1 MFKTWKKVVFIYIKS
16 MFFKISVILV
26 IIGCGKKGNVRFLV
40 WCAGVAICV
49 RFLVVYGCLWS
60 FASGWWWLVIVCWWF
75 VVVCGHLLV
84 VCGRLRLFAGGLW
97 SFAGGLLSLVTVAC
111 FSKYDFR
118 NKRFFFKRQFLL
130 VSLLSFCSRVFDF
143 LNIEYTRRF

>member
-1 MFKTWKKVVFIYIKS
+1 

-49 RFLVVYGCLWS
+49 CLLVVCGCLWS
-60 FASGWWWLVIVCWWF
+60 FASGLWWLVVVCCWFVIVC
-75 VVVCGHLLV
+75 GRLLV
-84 VCGRLRLFAGGLW
+84 VCGRLWLFAGGLW
-97 SFAGGLLSLVTVAC
+97 LFVVVAC
-111 FSKYDFR
+111 FSNYDFR

-130 VSLLSFCSRVFDF
+130 VNLLSFCSRVFNF
-143 LNIEYTRRF
+143 LNVE